1 MSDINEKFAE
11 LVAPK
16 DVMERTLSQL
26 LVDEN
31 IEVTRKGKVWTLNTG
46 SQVITIQPAIRG
58 EVAPPPKA
66 APTPRKHSTPIAQ
79 MGDRIKE
86 LREQGKSQREVAKIL
101 GTSQAN
107 ISKIERDRKKLE
119 NANAALQAQT
129 AKPDET
135 EPTK

>member
-1 MSDINEKFAE
+1 MSDINEKLAE

-46 SQVITIQPAIRG
+46 SQVITIQPAIR
-58 EVAPPPKA
+58 EVAPTPKA

-86 LREQGKSQREVAKIL
+86 LRDQGKSQREVAKIL

-129 AKPDET
+129 AKPNET